1 MICNDEKV
9 NKNESFRISPKKN
22 RMITSLCKLKESGT
36 LVSALEALA
45 VFFWWICIVVFI
57 CL

>member
-9 NKNESFRISPKKN
+9 NKNESFRISPKKH

-45 VFFWWICIVVFI
+45 VFSGGFV
-57 CL
+57 